1 MMRLM
6 KGKDAADEVYREI
19 SERMDALR
27 QRGIRP
33 KLAVVLVKGDPASA
47 YYTEAKR
54 KIAERLTV
62 AFELHK
68 LDAGVEQVAVLE
80 LIRRLNADRSIHG
93 IMLELP
99 LPAQLNAPDIAAAI
113 APEKDIDG
121 VTPANRL
128 AVMTG
133 APGLYPATPQACIRL
148 LRHYGYELAGR
159 NVALVGRGQTVG
171 LPLFHLL
178 QREQATVTVCHSRTP
193 DLAAHLRAADIAVVA
208 AGKPHLV
215 TEAMVHPGLV
225 VVDAGINEVE
235 DGVLTGDV
243 SPGARE
249 LVAAA
254 SPVPGGVGA
263 LTTAVLFRNLLQA
276 TEQREAAAGA
286 AGEATNAAAG
296 TGRIWDGTLR
306 GFLARAASAEPTPGG
321 GSVAAVAG
329 ALGAAMTAMVGNLS
343 QGDRFGP
350 EISRRMAEAVAR
362 MDALTARYDELL
374 EADMAAFGRYM
385 DALRLPKE
393 TDGQMLRRKEVLQE
407 AAAAAVD
414 VPLALMALCLE
425 GLRSADA
432 IAEEANRNVIS
443 DLGIGAVQFEAAARS
458 ALLTVEINL
467 PSLRGEEEKRRLA
480 AEAEL
485 LMKETEALSR
495 RIVSVVKG
503 RIT

>member
-33 KLAVVLVKGDPASA
+33 KLAVVLVEGDPASA

-159 NVALVGRGQTVG
+159 SVALVGRGQTVG

-193 DLAAHLRAADIAVVA
+193 DLAAHLRAADRAVVA

-225 VVDAGINEVE
+225 VVDAGINEME

-276 TEQREAAAGA
+276 TEQREGGAGA
-286 AGEATNAAAG
+286 AGEATNAAALPRRSTCRSRLWRYVWRDCEAPMQSQKRRTG
-296 TGRIWDGTLR
+296 TSSPTS
-306 GFLARAASAEPTPGG
+306 ASAPSSSKLRP
-321 GSVAAVAG
+321 VP
-329 ALGAAMTAMVGNLS
+329 
-343 QGDRFGP
+343 RC
-350 EISRRMAEAVAR
+350 SRWRS
-362 MDALTARYDELL
+362 TC
-374 EADMAAFGRYM
+374 
-385 DALRLPKE
+385 
-393 TDGQMLRRKEVLQE
+393 RRC
-407 AAAAAVD
+407 A
-414 VPLALMALCLE
+414 
-425 GLRSADA
+425 
-432 IAEEANRNVIS
+432 
-443 DLGIGAVQFEAAARS
+443 
-458 ALLTVEINL
+458 
-467 PSLRGEEEKRRLA
+467 EKRR
-480 AEAEL
+480 
-485 LMKETEALSR
+485 SGGSQR
-495 RIVSVVKG
+495 RRNCS
-503 RIT
+503 